1 MTQVVGVKARD
12 ALGEGGKTDINKGSS
27 IAIIVAMYPTLLSAQ
42 FLDVDSWTELLLA
55 KKH

>member
-1 MTQVVGVKARD
+1 MTQVVGVEARD
-12 ALGEGGKTDINKGSS
+12 ALGEEGKTDINKRSS

-42 FLDVDSWTELLLA
+42 FLDVDSWTEFLLS